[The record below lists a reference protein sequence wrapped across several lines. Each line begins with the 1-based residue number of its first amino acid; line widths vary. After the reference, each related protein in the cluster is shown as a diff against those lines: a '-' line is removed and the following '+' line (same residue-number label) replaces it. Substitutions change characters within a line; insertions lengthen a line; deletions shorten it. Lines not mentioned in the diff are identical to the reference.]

1 MNAEYVAKLQA
12 ESRARHGEPT
22 PLPEFP
28 TTDQE
33 PQRED
38 VDHDTRKW
46 TAFLAQQKRGKRP
59 EVNPIVLRHKK
70 TCKAHKGQNPK
81 CECPKWAQPKN
92 GGGNSRFS
100 LYCSAWKMANERVE
114 QYCDAR
120 DERKA
125 RSIERDQ
132 EWDAEHHYQRKP
144 LDAGFAEYLKFI
156 TSGKRPRGENESPD
170 PSIKKIESMR
180 DDFFEFLRNY
190 NSTRKG
196 EDVICYFHQID
207 FNLLQNEWRP
217 TWTDQGIIEASTIN
231 NYIGRIC
238 RVLHFA
244 QQEHWMMDTR
254 KMITGSK
261 GRAICEC
268 IGHKLPVREDIV
280 HNIKMPF
287 NDLPEEHGGNA
298 EWQMKFLYAACPL
311 LNNKYRPHAGVRL
324 ENFIR
329 VMRYSGARIIDV
341 ANMAVRALDA
351 KGIWTFQ
358 PIKTKYTKRAPWV
371 SIQLPPDVVRPL
383 REMPRFLPDYFFLQ
397 KIKGKF
403 PTEQNA
409 PDPWHEDIA
418 ALWPLVD
425 KRAGL
430 EPFSDSKGNHWGIMD
445 AFANK
450 RIAVSSHSLR
460 NTFAVCSYLAGMTW
474 ARIAECMGDTE
485 AIVKRHY
492 NRYTRGKIN
501 AVAADVQ
508 ATWTEEQRQ
517 EQRLLEAAVERFESR
532 EASPAA

>member
-1 MNAEYVAKLQA
+1 MTRLEKLQEA
-12 ESRARHGEPT
+12 SRDRHSDADFLQSVGIEPATVT
-22 PLPEFP
+22 PA
-28 TTDQE
+28 TDNAH
-33 PQRED
+33 
-38 VDHDTRKW
+38 VW
-46 TAFLAQQKRGKRP
+46 NAFLAKQNRSKRP
-59 EVNPIVLRHKK
+59 EVYPIVLRHKK
-70 TCKAHKGQNPK
+70 TCRTHKGQNPK
-81 CECPKWAQPKN
+81 CECPKWAQPK
-92 GGGNSRFS
+92 GGGPESRFS
-100 LYCSAWKMANERVE
+100 LYCSTWTMANKRVKE
-114 QYCDAR
+114 YCDAR
-120 DERKA
+120 DEERA
-125 RSIERDQ
+125 RNVERNL
-132 EWDAEHHYQRKP
+132 EWDANHHYQRKP
-144 LDAGFAEYLKFI
+144 LDVGFEEYLKFI
-156 TSGKRPRGENESPD
+156 KSGKRPRGENESPD

-180 DDFFEFLRNY
+180 DDFFEFLRDY
-190 NSTRKG
+190 NSTRQG
-196 EDVICYFHQID
+196 DDVIAYFHQID

-217 TWTDQGIIEASTIN
+217 TWAEQGLIEASTIN
-231 NYIGRIC
+231 NYVGRIC

-268 IGHKLPVREDIV
+268 IAHKLPLREDV
-280 HNIKMPF
+280 AHNIKMPF
-287 NDLPEEHGGNA
+287 NDLPEDNGGDA
-298 EWQMKFLYAACPL
+298 EWQMKLLYAACPL
-311 LNNKYRPHAGVRL
+311 LNDRYRPHAGVRL

-351 KGIWTFQ
+351 KGIWTYQ
-358 PIKTKYTKRAPWV
+358 PIKTKYTTGVWV

-383 REMPRFLPDYFFLQ
+383 REMPRFHPAYFFLQ
-397 KIKGKF
+397 QKSGKF

-418 ALWPLVD
+418 ALWPLVH

-430 EPFSDSKGNHWGIMD
+430 EAFSDSKGNHWGIID
-445 AFANK
+445 AFAN
-450 RIAVSSHSLR
+450 RRMAVSSHSFR
-460 NTFAVCSYLAGMTW
+460 NTFAVCSYMKGLTW

-517 EQRLLEAAVERFESR
+517 EQRMLETAVQSFE
-532 EASPAA
+532 SPAAFPAA